1 MGKLTQLSPAQLD
14 ESGCSNGQYSR
25 ETEFEGKV
33 KIFIVPSLQN
43 VKDCI
48 LTGVVGKKWE
58 SQNLRVN
65 HIISN
70 KSMLTTILTFCIFSL
85 N

>member
-1 MGKLTQLSPAQLD
+1 MDKLTQPSPAQLD
-14 ESGCSNGQYSR
+14 ESGSSLEVMYSR
-25 ETEFEGKV
+25 ETECEGKV

-70 KSMLTTILTFCIFSL
+70 KSMLTTI
-85 N
+85 